1 MLKFMRQILRDD
13 TGAAA
18 VEYGL
23 IIALIVLAMIT
34 ALGDFADANTK
45 QWDYV
50 DNTMADATGA

>member
-23 IIALIVLAMIT
+23 IISLIVLAMLT
-34 ALGDFADANTK
+34 ALGDFANKNTSM
-45 QWDYV
+45 WNYV
-50 DNTMADATGA
+50 DTTLKTSTP